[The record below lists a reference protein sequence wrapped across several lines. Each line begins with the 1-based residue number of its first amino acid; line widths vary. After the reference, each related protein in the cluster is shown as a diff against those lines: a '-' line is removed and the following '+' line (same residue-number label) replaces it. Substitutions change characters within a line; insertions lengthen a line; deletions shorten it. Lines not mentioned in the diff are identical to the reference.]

1 MNEWLKLSKKRRV
14 EILEQVNNRL
24 GLPIQAVEK
33 DWWVTMV
40 LKAVFSSSF
49 AEHFVF
55 KGGTSLSKAYHL
67 IYRFSEDID
76 LAIDRKFL
84 GFDGELSKTQIKK
97 LRKASGTFIVTD
109 FFNELKTQL
118 KKLGIPDEE
127 YELVTNNEID
137 DTSDPHTIELQYQ
150 SIVEQ
155 GDYLPQ
161 RVLIEIGSRSLMEP
175 AESRPIESI
184 IGSVFR
190 EQKFAIK
197 PFDVS
202 VVIPTRTFLE
212 KIFLLHE
219 EFLKPKDKIRH
230 LRMTR
235 HLYDLERLM
244 NHSYGKEALENKELF
259 ETIVEHRKKYTPL
272 RGISYNLHTPETL
285 NIIPPDE
292 VISLWEQDYKTMQEN
307 MFYGESLDFEN
318 LIERIKKLNEKL
330 NIRSYKNL
338 NNIKP
343 KE

>member
-1 MNEWLKLSKKRRV
+1 MNEWLKLSKNRRV

-33 DWWVTMV
+33 DWWVTML
-40 LKAVFSSSF
+40 LKAVFSSKF
-49 AEHFVF
+49 AKYFVF

-67 IYRFSEDID
+67 IDRFSEDID

-84 GFDGELSKTQIKK
+84 GFDGELSGSQIKK
-97 LRKASGTFIVTD
+97 LRKASGTFVVTD
-109 FFNELKTQL
+109 FFNDLKTQL
-118 KKLGIPDEE
+118 NELGILDEE

-155 GDYLPQ
+155 RDYLPQ

-184 IGSVFR
+184 IGSVFP

-197 PFDVS
+197 RFDVS

-219 EFLKPKDKIRH
+219 EFLKPTDKIRH
-230 LRMTR
+230 LRLTR

-244 NHSYGKEALENKELF
+244 DHSYGKEALKNKDLF
-259 ETIVEHRKKYTPL
+259 EIIVEHRKKYTPV
-272 RGISYNLHTPETL
+272 RGISYDLHKPETL
-285 NIIPPDE
+285 NIIPPEE
-292 VISLWEQDYKTMQEN
+292 VISLWEQDYRIMREN
-307 MFYGESLDFEN
+307 MFYGESLNFEE
-318 LIERIKKLNEKL
+318 LMKRI
-330 NIRSYKNL
+330 KNL
-338 NNIKP
+338 NKKLKNL
-343 KE
+343 

>member
-1 MNEWLKLSKKRRV
+1 
-14 EILEQVNNRL
+14 
-24 GLPIQAVEK
+24 
-33 DWWVTMV
+33 
-40 LKAVFSSSF
+40 
-49 AEHFVF
+49 
-55 KGGTSLSKAYHL
+55 
-67 IYRFSEDID
+67 
-76 LAIDRKFL
+76 
-84 GFDGELSKTQIKK
+84 
-97 LRKASGTFIVTD
+97 
-109 FFNELKTQL
+109 
-118 KKLGIPDEE
+118 
-127 YELVTNNEID
+127 LVTNNEID

-175 AESRPIESI
+175 SESRPIESI
-184 IGSVFR
+184 IGSVFP

-244 NHSYGKEALENKELF
+244 DHSYGKEALENKELF

-272 RGISYNLHTPETL
+272 RGISYDLHTPETL
-285 NIIPPDE
+285 NIIPPMKLFHFGNK
-292 VISLWEQDYKTMQEN
+292 ITKQCRKICFT
-307 MFYGESLDFEN
+307 EN
-318 LIERIKKLNEKL
+318 LWILK
-330 NIRSYKNL
+330 S
-338 NNIKP
+338 
-343 KE
+343 

>member
-1 MNEWLKLSKKRRV
+1 MNEWLKLSKTRRI

-24 GLPIQAVEK
+24 GLSIQAIEK

-40 LKAVFSSSF
+40 LKAVFSSKF

-67 IYRFSEDID
+67 IDRFSEDID

-109 FFNELKTQL
+109 FFNELKIQL
-118 KKLGIPDEE
+118 KELGIPDEE
-127 YELVTNNEID
+127 YELVTNDEID

-175 AESRPIESI
+175 AESKSIESI
-184 IGSVFR
+184 IESVFP

-202 VVIPTRTFLE
+202 VVVPTRTFLE

-219 EFLKPKDKIRH
+219 EFLKSKDKIRH

-244 NHSYGKEALENKELF
+244 DHSHGIEALKNKELF
-259 ETIVEHRKKYTPL
+259 DTIVEHRKKYTPL
-272 RGISYNLHTPETL
+272 RGISYDLHKPEKL

-292 VISLWEQDYKTMQEN
+292 VISLWEEDYKTMREN
-307 MFYGESLDFEN
+307 MFYGKSLDFEE
-318 LIERIKKLNEKL
+318 LIEKIKKLNEKL
-330 NIRSYKNL
+330 KTLDYGN
-338 NNIKP
+338 P
-343 KE
+343 

>member
-1 MNEWLKLSKKRRV
+1 MNEWLKISKTRRI
-14 EILEQVNNRL
+14 EILEQINNRL
-24 GLPIQAVEK
+24 CLPIQAIEK

-40 LKAVFSSSF
+40 LKAVFSSEF
-49 AEHFVF
+49 AEYFVF

-67 IYRFSEDID
+67 IDRFSEDID

-84 GFDGELSKTQIKK
+84 GLDGELSGTQIKK
-97 LRKASGTFIVTD
+97 LRKASGTFIVND
-109 FFNELKTQL
+109 FFDELKSQL

-127 YELVTNNEID
+127 YELVTNNGID

-161 RVLIEIGSRSLMEP
+161 RVLIEIGSRSLIEP

-184 IGSVFR
+184 IGSVFP

-235 HLYDLERLM
+235 HWYDLERLM
-244 NHSYGKEALENKELF
+244 DQPYGKEALKSKELF

-272 RGISYNLHTPETL
+272 RGISYDLHKPETL

-307 MFYGESLDFEN
+307 MFYGESLDFAE
-318 LIERIKKLNEKL
+318 LMESIKKLNEKL
-330 NIRSYKNL
+330 KTTDYG
-338 NNIKP
+338 KP
-343 KE
+343 

>member
-1 MNEWLKLSKKRRV
+1 MNEWLKLSKKRRI
-14 EILEQVNNRL
+14 EILEQANNRL
-24 GLPIQAVEK
+24 GLPVQAVEK

-40 LKAVFSSSF
+40 LKAVFSSRF

-67 IYRFSEDID
+67 IERFSEDID

-109 FFNELKTQL
+109 FFNELKIQL
-118 KKLGIPDEE
+118 KKSGIPDEE
-127 YELVTNNEID
+127 YKLVTNNEVD

-161 RVLIEIGSRSLMEP
+161 RVLIEIGSRSLIEP
-175 AESRPIESI
+175 AESRLIKSI
-184 IGSVFR
+184 IGSVFP
-190 EQKFAIK
+190 EHKFAIK

-219 EFLKPKDKIRH
+219 EFLKPNDKIRH

-244 NHSYGKEALENKELF
+244 NHPYGKEALENKELF

-272 RGISYNLHTPETL
+272 RGISYDLHSPETL

-292 VISLWEQDYKTMQEN
+292 IISLWEQDYKTMREN
-307 MFYGESLDFEN
+307 MFYGESLDFDE
-318 LIERIKKLNEKL
+318 LVKRIKILNKKLKAVD
-330 NIRSYKNL
+330 YGKQ
-338 NNIKP
+338 
-343 KE
+343 

>member
-1 MNEWLKLSKKRRV
+1 MNEWLKLSKTRRI

-24 GLPIQAVEK
+24 GLPIQAIEK

-40 LKAVFSSSF
+40 LKAVFSSKF

-67 IYRFSEDID
+67 IDRFSEDID

-109 FFNELKTQL
+109 FFNELKIQL
-118 KKLGIPDEE
+118 KELGIPVEE
-127 YELVTNNEID
+127 YELVTNDEID

-175 AESRPIESI
+175 AESKSIESI
-184 IGSVFR
+184 IESVFP

-197 PFDVS
+197 PYDVS
-202 VVIPTRTFLE
+202 VVVPTRTFLE

-219 EFLKPKDKIRH
+219 EFLKSKDKIHH

-244 NHSYGKEALENKELF
+244 DHSHGIEALKNKELF
-259 ETIVEHRKKYTPL
+259 DTIVEHRKKYTPL
-272 RGISYNLHTPETL
+272 RGISYDLHKPETL
-285 NIIPPDE
+285 DIIPPDE
-292 VISLWEQDYKTMQEN
+292 VISRWEEDYKTMREN
-307 MFYGESLDFEN
+307 MFYGESLDFEE
-318 LIERIKKLNEKL
+318 LMERIKKLN
-330 NIRSYKNL
+330 KNL
-338 NNIKP
+338 KTVD
-343 KE
+343 

>member
-1 MNEWLKLSKKRRV
+1 MNEWLKLSKKRRI

-24 GLPIQAVEK
+24 GLPVQAVEK

-40 LKAVFSSSF
+40 LKAVFSSRF

-67 IYRFSEDID
+67 IDRFSEDID

-84 GFDGELSKTQIKK
+84 GFDSELSKTQIKK
-97 LRKASGTFIVTD
+97 LRKASETFIVTD
-109 FFNELKTQL
+109 FLNELKIQL

-175 AESRPIESI
+175 AESRQIESI
-184 IGSVFR
+184 VGSIFP
-190 EQKFAIK
+190 EQKFAMK
-197 PFDVS
+197 SFDVS

-244 NHSYGKEALENKELF
+244 DHPYGKEAIKNKELF

-285 NIIPPDE
+285 NIIPSDE
-292 VISLWEQDYKTMQEN
+292 VISLWERDYKTMQEN
-307 MFYGESLDFEN
+307 MFYGESLNFDE
-318 LIERIKKLNEKL
+318 LMKRIKILNKKLKA
-330 NIRSYKNL
+330 IDYGKTV
-338 NNIKP
+338 I
-343 KE
+343 

>member
-1 MNEWLKLSKKRRV
+1 
-14 EILEQVNNRL
+14 
-24 GLPIQAVEK
+24 
-33 DWWVTMV
+33 MV
-40 LKAVFSSSF
+40 LKAVFSSKF

-67 IYRFSEDID
+67 IDRFSEDID

-84 GFDGELSKTQIKK
+84 GFDGELSNTQIKK
-97 LRKASGTFIVTD
+97 LRKASGTFIITD
-109 FFNELKTQL
+109 FFNKLKIQL

-127 YELVTNNEID
+127 YELFTNNEID

-175 AESRPIESI
+175 AESTPIESI
-184 IGSVFR
+184 IGSVFP

-272 RGISYNLHTPETL
+272 RGISYDLHTPKTL

-292 VISLWEQDYKTMQEN
+292 VMELWKKDYNIMQEN
-307 MFYGESLDFEN
+307 MFYGESLDFEE
-318 LIERIKKLNEKL
+318 LINKIKELQGRL
-330 NIRSYKNL
+330 
-338 NNIKP
+338 
-343 KE
+343 KED